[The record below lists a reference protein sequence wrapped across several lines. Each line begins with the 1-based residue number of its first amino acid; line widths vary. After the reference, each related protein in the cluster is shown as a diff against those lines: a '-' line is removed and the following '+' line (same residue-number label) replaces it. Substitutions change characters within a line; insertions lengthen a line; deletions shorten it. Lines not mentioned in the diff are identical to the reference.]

1 MLGRHRL
8 CRRTLV
14 SVAPLAGTP
23 LRAQKDLNWRGESLL
38 ESPPMPDS
46 PVPVATPLAIETPST
61 GTGDDL
67 EARVV
72 VHNCDCHTYQQVIAL
87 FCQCI
92 PGMTPS
98 KAFELAWKID
108 HQGEAV
114 VFTGGLKQAEEIAG
128 KLAGGGLRV
137 TVQ

>member
-1 MLGRHRL
+1 MAE
-8 CRRTLV
+8 
-14 SVAPLAGTP
+14 SPTP
-23 LRAQKDLNWRGESLL
+23 L
-38 ESPPMPDS
+38 
-46 PVPVATPLAIETPST
+46 ATPLTTETLST
-61 GTGDDL
+61 GTGDGL

-72 VHNCDCHTYQQVIAL
+72 VYNCDCHTYQQVIAL

-108 HQGEAV
+108 HHGEAV
-114 VFTGGLKQAEEIAG
+114 VFEGTWKQAEEIAG

-137 TVQ
+137 AVQ

>member
-1 MLGRHRL
+1 M
-8 CRRTLV
+8 
-14 SVAPLAGTP
+14 A
-23 LRAQKDLNWRGESLL
+23 
-38 ESPPMPDS
+38 DS
-46 PVPVATPLAIETPST
+46 PTPVATPLATETPST
-61 GTGDDL
+61 GTADGLD
-67 EARVV
+67 ARVIV
-72 VHNCDCHTYQQVIAL
+72 YNCDCHTYQQVISL

-114 VFTGGLKQAEEIAG
+114 VFTGEWKKAEEIAG

-137 TVQ
+137 AVQ

>member
-1 MLGRHRL
+1 MAE
-8 CRRTLV
+8 
-14 SVAPLAGTP
+14 SPTP
-23 LRAQKDLNWRGESLL
+23 L
-38 ESPPMPDS
+38 
-46 PVPVATPLAIETPST
+46 ATPLAIETPST
-61 GTGDDL
+61 GTDDGL

-72 VHNCDCHTYQQVIAL
+72 VYNCECHTYQQVIAL

-108 HQGEAV
+108 HLGEAV
-114 VFTGGLKQAEEIAG
+114 VFEGTWKQAEEIAG

-137 TVQ
+137 AVQ

>member
-1 MLGRHRL
+1 MADSPAP
-8 CRRTLV
+8 V
-14 SVAPLAGTP
+14 AAPLAT
-23 LRAQKDLNWRGESLL
+23 
-38 ESPPMPDS
+38 
-46 PVPVATPLAIETPST
+46 ETPST

-72 VHNCDCHTYQQVIAL
+72 VYNCDCHTYQQVIAL

-114 VFTGGLKQAEEIAG
+114 VFTGSWKQSEEIAG